1 MPPRCAA
8 ASRGG
13 LPPGVCAPRGG
24 VFAAP
29 VGVSA
34 LRGTMAV
41 ATRRALNVVVWLQPF
56 RESIGGASSQEAAQ
70 VQGNGTRQPHTTV
83 LLWGDGEPTD
93 ALGSHDGVSDAPSCA
108 QYHGVCAEP
117 LMLAVG
123 NAHVAD
129 G

>member
-1 MPPRCAA
+1 M
-8 ASRGG
+8 
-13 LPPGVCAPRGG
+13 
-24 VFAAP
+24 FAAP

-41 ATRRALNVVVWLQPF
+41 ATRRALNVVVWLQRF
-56 RESIGGASSQEAAQ
+56 RESNGGASSQEAAQ

-83 LLWGDGEPTD
+83 LLWGDGELAD
-93 ALGSHDGVSDAPSCA
+93 ALGSHHAVTDAPSRA
-108 QYHGVCAEP
+108 KNHGVCAES
-117 LMLAVG
+117 LVLAVG